1 MVAPAPIDPWQR
13 RRRRA
18 AAAVVGAGV
27 LGLALWVGHA
37 DPRPQPAA
45 VQAKAGDVV
54 DAPRLAGPD
63 VAVAEGPAEALS
75 AVAAEAG
82 EEIEACGGGW
92 VRVDGDEKRVAAD
105 IDALILAK
113 RDQVSRV
120 TLAEMRASA
129 DERVRAAALYYQSRL
144 AFFSAQSDVGD
155 CKGAECARKLEA
167 QLLLPE
173 AHRDELARL
182 AQSSTDPIVYGWAVG
197 ACRSAR
203 GSSTCQLLSAAQ
215 WARLDPENAV
225 AWLAL
230 ADEARARRDAQA
242 VDDAMFHVASA
253 RSYDHAEAKLS
264 AVILD
269 HAPADEASLLGVAEM
284 AARGY
289 YFLAADTAL
298 ISPPP
303 VPYCRAKDLDDSNRR
318 ETCERIA
325 NLAAERSTSYWGQY
339 AGRVIGKALGWPS
352 ERLKRLE
359 DERRAYAALRVDR
372 SGEPKEMLSCGRAR
386 AEVELIRNVA
396 EHGEVET
403 ARKAIVA
410 MGRPVHERAEDAQ
423 RGPAVP
429 SASPSMEAAASSV
442 AAEATQASA
451 VAR

>member
-27 LGLALWVGHA
+27 LGLALWVGHG
-37 DPRPQPAA
+37 DPGAQPPA
-45 VQAKAGDVV
+45 VQAKEGGDF
-54 DAPRLAGPD
+54 DALRLAGPD

-113 RDQVSRV
+113 RDQVGRV
-120 TLAEMRASA
+120 TLAAMRASA

-144 AFFSAQSDVGD
+144 ALHSTQSDVGD
-155 CKGAECARKLEA
+155 CKGAECNRKLEA
-167 QLLLPE
+167 QLLPE
-173 AHRDELARL
+173 AHRDDLARL
-182 AQSSTDPIVYGWAVG
+182 AQSSADPIVYGWAVG

-203 GSSTCQLLSAAQ
+203 GSPMCQLLSAAQ

-230 ADEARARRDAQA
+230 ADEARERRDAQA

-289 YFLAADTAL
+289 YFLAADTSL

-303 VPYCRAKDLDDSNRR
+303 FLYCRAKDLDDANRR

-352 ERLKRLE
+352 ERLKRME

-396 EHGEVET
+396 DHGEVET

-410 MGRPVHERAEDAQ
+410 MGRPVRELGEDAQ
-423 RGPAVP
+423 RGFAVP
-429 SASPSMEAAASSV
+429 SASPSTEAAASSV
-442 AAEATQASA
+442 DAEAAQASA
-451 VAR
+451 AAR